1 MSSVEPPQAA
11 AFGPQTVAIMIAAHD
26 RACRMLNLTD
36 PSDPLW
42 EVVAKEV
49 LALARSGEREPR
61 QMSRLVLESL
71 GRL

>member
-1 MSSVEPPQAA
+1 
-11 AFGPQTVAIMIAAHD
+11 MIAAHD